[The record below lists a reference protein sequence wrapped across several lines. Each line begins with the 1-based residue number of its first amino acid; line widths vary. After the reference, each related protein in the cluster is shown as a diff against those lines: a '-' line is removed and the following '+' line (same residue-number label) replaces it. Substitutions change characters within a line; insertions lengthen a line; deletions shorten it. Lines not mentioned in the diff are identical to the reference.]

1 MIEDLQQEVEEEKAK
16 SSAFIREVESLSN
29 MFGET
34 EGENK
39 RLVKLLAE
47 KESVLSRVLAER
59 LRLKQLLAT
68 VREENRALAQGR
80 EMDAEKI
87 KHLNSAVA
95 ASKQVAQEA
104 STSLAKA
111 QEEARSLAVT
121 LEKRRKI
128 ADEATV
134 KSAATAAEKEEMKRE
149 RDALLTKTEKAIL
162 DYKDN
167 KFEVDRL
174 NEKLDEA
181 EGKVKKLETA
191 LEEQKAESMKVL
203 EEDSV
208 RDEIIRDLNKK
219 LNCSVVTNRPKEV
232 VLLRCGHLFS
242 RQCTENLISSRN
254 RKCPICGKPF
264 GNDDVRNVFF

>member
-1 MIEDLQQEVEEEKAK
+1 MIEGLQQEVEDERAK
-16 SSAFIREVESLSN
+16 STAFIQEVESLSN
-29 MFGET
+29 MFGEI

-47 KESVLSRVLAER
+47 KENVLSRVLAER
-59 LRLKQLLAT
+59 LRGRQLLT
-68 VREENRALAQGR
+68 TIREENRALIQGR

-87 KHLNSAVA
+87 KHLNSAVE

-104 STSLAKA
+104 STTLAKA

-134 KSAATAAEKEEMKRE
+134 KSASMIADKEEIKRE
-149 RDALLTKTEKAIL
+149 RDALLAKTEKAIM

-167 KFEVDRL
+167 RFEVERL
-174 NEKLDEA
+174 HEKLGDAEA
-181 EGKVKKLETA
+181 KIKQLETA
-191 LEEQKAESMKVL
+191 LEEQKSESGKTL

-242 RQCTENLISSRN
+242 RQCTDNLVSSRN
-254 RKCPICGKPF
+254 RKCPICGKAF
-264 GNDDVRNVFF
+264 GNDDVRNIFF

>member
-1 MIEDLQQEVEEEKAK
+1 MEEERTK
-16 SSAFIREVESLSN
+16 STEFVQEIMSLSS
-29 MFGET
+29 MFGEVD
-34 EGENK
+34 GENK

-47 KESVLSRVLAER
+47 KEAVLSRVLAER
-59 LRLKQLLAT
+59 LRGRQMLT
-68 VREENRALAQGR
+68 TIREENRALTQGR

-87 KHLNSAVA
+87 KHLNTAIAS
-95 ASKQVAQEA
+95 SKQVTQEA
-104 STSLAKA
+104 SAALAKA
-111 QEEARSLAVT
+111 QEEARSLAAT
-121 LEKRRKI
+121 LEKRRRI

-134 KSAATAAEKEEMKRE
+134 KCAAASAEKDEMKRE
-149 RDALLTKTEKAIL
+149 RDALLIKSEKVIV

-167 KFEVDRL
+167 KFEVERL
-174 NEKLDEA
+174 QEKLSDSEA
-181 EGKVKKLETA
+181 RIKQLQEA
-191 LEEQKAESMKVL
+191 IEEQKSERGKVL

-219 LNCSVVTNRPKEV
+219 LNCSVVTNHPKEV